1 MLIPRT
7 QILEFESHLCVRAAA
22 MMAPNPFIPNPSEA
36 PSLLWYGVG
45 APSCFHGAPSCFN
58 AINAPGQFGDR
69 RSIDG
74 SWPTTRS
81 DPGDTHGA
89 AIAHPSGLSSL
100 VVPLQ
105 SAISLLCPFP
115 ASLLSAPIF
124 NLVVVS
130 PSLHRCCHR
139 VVVLLIHS
147 PADKVGWQPESGV

>member
-69 RSIDG
+69 RRLHGPIQEIPMEPPLPIPPDLA
-74 SWPTTRS
+74 SWWFRS
-81 DPGDTHGA
+81 KVQFHCC
-89 AIAHPSGLSSL
+89 AHSL
-100 VVPLQ
+100 HRCCPLQ
-105 SAISLLCPFP
+105 SSISLLCPLP
-115 ASLLSAPIF
+115 CI
-124 NLVVVS
+124 VVVTELS
-130 PSLHRCCHR
+130 CF
-139 VVVLLIHS
+139 
-147 PADKVGWQPESGV
+147 